1 MLSGTPHRKI
11 TIKKT
16 PKGKT
21 YATKVAN
28 GQKNLSRLM

>member
-1 MLSGTPHRKI
+1 MLSGTPHHEI

-16 PKGKT
+16 PKGIK

-28 GQKNLSRLM
+28 GQ

>member
-1 MLSGTPHRKI
+1 MLLGTPHREI

-16 PKGKT
+16 PKGKK

-28 GQKNLSRLM
+28 GQ

>member
-1 MLSGTPHRKI
+1 MLSGTSHREI

-16 PKGKT
+16 PKVKK

-28 GQKNLSRLM
+28 GQ

>member
-1 MLSGTPHRKI
+1 MLSGTPHREI

-16 PKGKT
+16 PKGNT

-28 GQKNLSRLM
+28 GQ

>member
-1 MLSGTPHRKI
+1 MLSGTPHREI

-16 PKGKT
+16 SKGIK

-28 GQKNLSRLM
+28 GQ